1 MAGENR
7 YPMDGSFNK
16 TRLDLVKEII
26 QTRKIDKKRGK
37 KKSTLVSE
45 TVIGIMML
53 EGQKFMNKATMTKLK
68 LEKTIECGR
77 KEISQDR
84 GTTGVHP
91 TAPPPYETQPRGPPG

>member
-1 MAGENR
+1 
-7 YPMDGSFNK
+7 
-16 TRLDLVKEII
+16 
-26 QTRKIDKKRGK
+26 
-37 KKSTLVSE
+37 
-45 TVIGIMML
+45 
-53 EGQKFMNKATMTKLK
+53 MNKATMTKLK

>member
-45 TVIGIMML
+45 TVIGIM
-53 EGQKFMNKATMTKLK
+53 K
-68 LEKTIECGR
+68 
-77 KEISQDR
+77 DR
-84 GTTGVHP
+84 NS
-91 TAPPPYETQPRGPPG
+91 